1 MQTQPILELYIIP
14 VGLCVKHSTVM
25 EVSRPRPD
33 FMGLGLVS
41 QRSRS
46 RGSKVSVSLETILS
60 RPIKGGNENRVIK
73 KHSVGGRLQY
83 PSWINYVFRVEKYS
97 TIQIFGL
104 GLGFERSRS
113 RKGWSRSR
121 MVRSRSLRMRSQ
133 SRSRMMRPRL
143 HHWWNTNWSR
153 HCIAIITDLL
163 SFIANNYIPG

>member
-1 MQTQPILELYIIP
+1 MCKLNQFSNCTSFLLGCVWNTVQWWKSWDRDLILW
-14 VGLCVKHSTVM
+14 
-25 EVSRPRPD
+25 VSVLSLK
-33 FMGLGLVS
+33 GLGREV

-46 RGSKVSVSLETILS
+46 RS
-60 RPIKGGNENRVIK
+60 RLFYRDLKGGNENRVIK